1 MSLIVENLSIEIINL
16 NINSIVSNILNLLQK
31 EEKFM
36 SSNNIEMMRK
46 IIEEKKKK
54 SSEQSGLSRPDK
66 VIGKQK
72 KAARSTKKTGGL
84 FDK

>member
-1 MSLIVENLSIEIINL
+1 
-16 NINSIVSNILNLLQK
+16 
-31 EEKFM
+31 M
-36 SSNNIEMMRK
+36 SSNNIEMMKK

-54 SSEQSGLSRPDK
+54 SSEQGGVSRPDK
-66 VIGKQK
+66 VIGKQM